1 MVSLDPKLQEYNSFA
16 TRNVGGISPS
26 FGSLTVHGGRQV
38 PEAEPAVDA
47 SSWLFDGEIN
57 TIAGTGTYSSAP
69 VGTSFDS
76 NKWILNPNYRDN

>member
-1 MVSLDPKLQEYNSFA
+1 MVSLDPKLQEYNPYSN
-16 TRNVGGISPS
+16 TRVGEVPA